1 VNSTDPLAFLS
12 YVRADDEHER
22 GRITAL
28 RQRLEGEV
36 RIQTG
41 RPFVIF
47 QDKKDIMWGQQW
59 KQRLD
64 TELFNVTFLI
74 PIITPSYFRSA
85 ACRDEFEKFAIRE
98 KQLGKDTLILPIYY
112 LEADEINEVSGGSAD
127 AIATVLSQRNWAD
140 WRLLRFTDIKTP
152 EVERSI
158 ADMAKT
164 IKASMKTLEAE
175 IRQSEV
181 KHTPL
186 KPSAPFSPPVPL
198 DLTKYSPDVPEMVTP
213 SGTRVASKI
222 RTSYY
227 AYTKEFDEIINAES
241 LIDTQSQPQFHALIS
256 RGVRSFKKLHD
267 LEIAAATEK
276 LRSLDQASLPAVIF
290 LVDNSGSMKRDSKI
304 IGIAGW
310 LQVVLNVL
318 EEVGV
323 PTEVLGFTTR
333 TWKGGESREK
343 WLANGKPRKPGRLN
357 DLRHII
363 YKDCSRKAE
372 DTYANLGLMAA
383 GRLLKENID
392 GEALLWAYDRAR
404 DIDRART
411 IIVMISDGAPVD
423 DSTLENNSPHYLE
436 NHLISTVSWLSSI
449 PSLRLYGIG
458 IDHEVRRYYPEGVS
472 LSTAKELGLV
482 LLDALPDWL
491 SRT

>member
-1 VNSTDPLAFLS
+1 MNSTDALAFLS
-12 YVRADDEHER
+12 YVRTDDEHER

-41 RPFVIF
+41 RPFIIF
-47 QDKKDIMWGQQW
+47 QDKKDILWGQQW

-74 PIITPSYFRSA
+74 PIITPSYFRSS
-85 ACRDEFEKFAIRE
+85 ACRDEFEKFVIRE

-112 LEADEINEVSGGSAD
+112 LEADEINEVSGGNAD
-127 AIATVLSQRNWAD
+127 VIATILSQRNWAD
-140 WRLLRFTDIKTP
+140 WRSMRFADIKAP

-164 IKASMKTLEAE
+164 IKASMKTIEAE
-175 IRQSEV
+175 IRESEV
-181 KHTPL
+181 KHTHPT
-186 KPSAPFSPPVPL
+186 PSAPLTPPISL
-198 DLTKYSPDVPEMVTP
+198 DLTDYSPDIPEMLTP
-213 SGTRVASKI
+213 SGTHTASTI

-241 LIDTQSQPQFHALIS
+241 LIDTESQTQFRALIS
-256 RGVRSFKKLHD
+256 RRVKSLKRLHD
-267 LEIAAATEK
+267 LEITAGTEK
-276 LRSLDQASLPAVIF
+276 LRSLDQTSPPAVIF
-290 LVDNSGSMKRDSKI
+290 LVDNSGSMRDGAKLPL
-304 IGIAGW
+304 IAGW

-343 WLANGKPRKPGRLN
+343 WLVNGKPRKPGRLN

-363 YKDCSRKAE
+363 YKDSGRKAE
-372 DTYANLGLMAA
+372 DTYANLGLMAD

-404 DIDRART
+404 DIGSEHT
-411 IIVMISDGAPVD
+411 IIVMISDGVPVD
-423 DSTLENNSPHYLE
+423 DSTLSVNPPNYLE
-436 NHLISTVSWLSSI
+436 KHLISTVRWLSAI

-458 IDHEVRRYYPEGVS
+458 IDHETSRYYPDGVS
-472 LSTAKELGLV
+472 RITANELGLV
-482 LLDALPDWL
+482 LLDVLPNWL